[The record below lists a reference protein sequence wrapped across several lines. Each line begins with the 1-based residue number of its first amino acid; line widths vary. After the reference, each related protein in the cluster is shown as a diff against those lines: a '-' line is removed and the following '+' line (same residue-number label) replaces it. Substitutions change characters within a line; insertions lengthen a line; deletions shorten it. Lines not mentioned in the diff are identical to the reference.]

1 MGKGRAPTSMEYNL
15 ISRRKDT
22 VYKLTP
28 MSERAKNYAEA
39 YNVSIKEAAARI
51 RYNDTHQK

>member
-1 MGKGRAPTSMEYNL
+1 MGKGRAPTSFEYSL
-15 ISRRKDT
+15 IAKREDT
-22 VYKLTP
+22 VYRLTP

-39 YNVSIKEAAARI
+39 HGVSINEAIVRI